1 MVYFNLT
8 IILLCNFSC
17 VIVPLVTFS
26 LGYALLFASPTAI
39 SRVYFDPINYY
50 FD

>member
-8 IILLCNFSC
+8 IILLCNFSR
-17 VIVPLVTFS
+17 VPLKTFS
-26 LGYALLFASPTAI
+26 LGYVLLFASPTAI